1 MPKLTFYPIG
11 NADTCLIDLASGR
24 KVLFD
29 FSDER
34 NPDDKNDK
42 RIDLTKS
49 LRDDLKDAKRDFYDV
64 LAITH
69 LDDDHTHKADE
80 FFYLDHAEKY
90 QKGTRTKF
98 EELWVPA
105 AVIVESRNKLEPGAQ
120 AIQAEARHRLKKGYG
135 IRVFSR
141 PESLHDWLEDN
152 DLTVEDRTQ
161 FITDAGQV
169 VPGFALATDGVEFF
183 VHSPFAW
190 RQDDNTVIDRNGD
203 SLVMQLTFQIDGVQ
217 TKAILGSDVAHE
229 ALSAIVK
236 TTKKHGRESRLA
248 WHVFKL
254 PHHCSYL
261 TLSSDKEKCPTV
273 PVPDVKWLFETQGYK
288 GGIVVSTSEP
298 IPSVGSHEGGS
309 DQPPHKQ
316 AADYYRGLARDK
328 SGQFL
333 VTMEQPSVAAPEPI
347 VIDITKEGAKRATTK
362 KSEASAV
369 TTAKSIPA
377 AIAAARGSAEP
388 PQTRVG
394 FGTWQ

>member
-1 MPKLTFYPIG
+1 MPRLTFYPIG
-11 NADTCLIDLASGR
+11 NADTCLIDLADGR

-42 RIDLTKS
+42 RIDLTKA
-49 LRDDLKDAKRDFYDV
+49 LRDDLKAAKRDSYEV

-69 LDDDHTHKADE
+69 LDDDHTHKAHE

-98 EELWVPA
+98 KELWVPA
-105 AVIVESRNKLEPGAQ
+105 AVIVESRNNLEPGAQ

-152 DLTVEDRTQ
+152 DLTVADRAK
-161 FITDAGQV
+161 FITDAGLI
-169 VPGFALATDGVEFF
+169 VPGFTLAADGLEFF

-190 RQDDNTVIDRNGD
+190 RQDENTVIDRNGD
-203 SLVMQLTFQIDGVQ
+203 SLVMQLTFKVEGVQ
-217 TKAILGSDVAHE
+217 TMAILGSDVDHE

-261 TLSSDKEKCPTV
+261 TLSPDKEKCPSV
-273 PVPDVKWLFETQGYK
+273 PEPDVKWLFETQGRN
-288 GGIVVSTSEP
+288 GGIVVSTSIP
-298 IPSVGSHEGGS
+298 IPSIGSHKGGS
-309 DQPPHKQ
+309 NQPPHKQ
-316 AADYYRGLARDK
+316 AADYYRRLAGDK

-333 VTMEQPSVAAPEPI
+333 VTMEQPSTSAPEPI
-347 VIDITKEGAKRATTK
+347 VIDITKEGAKRTLK
-362 KSEASAV
+362 KSEDSTAAS
-369 TTAKSIPA
+369 AKSIPA
-377 AIAAARGSAEP
+377 AIAAARGSDEP

-394 FGTWQ
+394 FGR